1 MLLFGER
8 LKQLRTERQITQTDL
23 GQIFE
28 QPKAQTTIGTWESG
42 RRQPSIEDI
51 ITIAQYFNVSVDWL
65 FGLTN
70 ERKNIEAIK
79 KEEEPR
85 ELKEF
90 LDRNNVLFNG
100 AELNEEE
107 KKRMID
113 ILTGLFWN
121 SFTRKN

>member
-1 MLLFGER
+1 MKEFGER
-8 LKQLRTERQITQTDL
+8 LKELRIERQMTQTEL

-28 QPKAQTTIGTWESG
+28 NQKAQTTIGTWESG

-90 LDRNNVLFNG
+90 LNRNNILFNG

-107 KKRMID
+107 KKRMVD
-113 ILTGLFWN
+113 ILTGLFWD

>member
-8 LKQLRTERQITQTDL
+8 LKQLRTERQITQTEL

-28 QPKAQTTIGTWESG
+28 QQKAQTTIGTWESG

-51 ITIAQYFNVSVDWL
+51 ITIAKYFSVSVDWL

-70 ERKNIEAIK
+70 ERRNIEAIK
-79 KEEEPR
+79 EEEEPK